1 MTQSREELED
11 WYKTPDPWGF
21 QTHPADADRKQRILD
36 AIKRP
41 GPKYK
46 RALDVGCGEG
56 WITKDLP
63 ATLIHGLELARTARA
78 RIPKPVVA
86 IEEPDGKY
94 DLILVSGVLYR
105 QFDYQSIHDMVAR
118 HAAARATVVTCHI
131 KDWEMP
137 LPGEAEHVEEFP
149 YREYTEVLRRYRWQ

>member
-1 MTQSREELED
+1 VTQSREELED

-21 QTHPADADRKQRILD
+21 QTHPNDADRKARIL
-36 AIKRP
+36 AAMKRP

-63 ATLIHGLELARTARA
+63 ATLIHGLELSRTARA

-105 QFDYQSIHDMVAR
+105 QFDYESIHRMVAN
-118 HAAARATVVTCHI
+118 HAAKGATVVTCHI

>member
-11 WYKTPDPWGF
+11 WYKNPDPWGF
-21 QTHPADADRKQRILD
+21 QTNPADADRKARILA

-41 GPKYK
+41 GPRYK

-63 ATLIHGLELARTARA
+63 AALLHGLELSKTARA
-78 RIPKPVVA
+78 RIPAPVVA
-86 IEEPDGKY
+86 VEEPDGKY
-94 DLILVSGVLYR
+94 DLIVASGVLYR
-105 QFDYQSIHDMVAR
+105 QFEWQSIHDLIAK
-118 HAAARATVVTCHI
+118 HAAKGATVVTCHI

-137 LPGEAEHVEEFP
+137 LPGEAELVDEFP
-149 YREYTEVLRRYRWQ
+149 YREYVEVLRRFRWP